1 MLRLLAEMLT
11 SADDHLRQRALA
23 ALLAVDNLDVR
34 RSIVA
39 ELVEVLREGDAGVCW
54 RATAALS
61 AVGPVAI
68 FVLVSGLLL
77 GGEPAGQVRLAEA
90 LRGLAPAVP
99 PHFRAE
105 ALLLLEVVMAREK
118 NKAARAAV
126 ARALAAIL
134 RHGDGG

>member
-1 MLRLLAEMLT
+1 MLRLIAEMLT

-23 ALLAVDNLDVR
+23 ALLAVTNPDVR

-39 ELVEVLREGDAGVCW
+39 ELVEILREGDAGVCW
-54 RATAALS
+54 RATAALV
-61 AVGPVAI
+61 AVGSTAAVT
-68 FVLVSGLLL
+68 LVMGLVL

-105 ALLLLEVVMAREK
+105 ALLLLEVVVAREK

-126 ARALAAIL
+126 ARALAAVL